1 MKVLLYICVLN
12 NKKKNMEKKEKKVV
26 QIEIGDDVKKLTIEG
41 VDKDEKVVMREE
53 IDKDDLDSV
62 TGGDYT
68 TIQCPVYYQ
77 CPQHG

>member
-1 MKVLLYICVLN
+1 
-12 NKKKNMEKKEKKVV
+12 MEKKEKKVV

>member
-12 NKKKNMEKKEKKVV
+12 NKKKIMEKKEKKVV